1 MGRPALA
8 IGARPRRPGLAQQDA
23 RLRLHRAGFVVRRPN
38 QLVEFGGA
46 ATGASGD
53 AVQPPRARRLSIR
66 RMIPRRPARAEV
78 VGSLLRP
85 AELRAA
91 VEKHADAAH
100 LGAVADAAIERV
112 VRRQKEIGL
121 DVVSD
126 GEFRRWMFLNS
137 FYDAV
142 EGIATDRSA
151 VEFTNERG
159 ETVVLTVPSIE
170 AQLWQV
176 DSPAAREAAF
186 MARLTEHPFK
196 VSFPAASLFVH
207 PFGVSPDA
215 YATTDEFIDH
225 AIAIERGLIADAIE
239 AGCRYVQLDFPL
251 YPYLVDRDWSARF
264 EAAGHTVSELLE
276 KALAADKAIL
286 EEIPDGVTTGLHLC
300 RGNYRSRWICAGSLE
315 PVADRL
321 FGELP
326 YDVFLVEWDD
336 VARDGGYEPVRFAP
350 PGRIVAMGL
359 ISSKRRDLESED
371 EVLRKLHEAARHLPL
386 DQLAVSTQCGF
397 ASVIDGNEI
406 DEETQ
411 WRKLEL
417 VARVAD
423 RVWPR

>member
-1 MGRPALA
+1 
-8 IGARPRRPGLAQQDA
+8 
-23 RLRLHRAGFVVRRPN
+23 
-38 QLVEFGGA
+38 
-46 ATGASGD
+46 
-53 AVQPPRARRLSIR
+53 VQ
-66 RMIPRRPARAEV
+66 
-78 VGSLLRP
+78 
-85 AELRAA
+85 
-91 VEKHADAAH
+91 
-100 LGAVADAAIERV
+100 
-112 VRRQKEIGL
+112 RQIDIGL

-170 AQLWQV
+170 ARLVRV

-186 MARLTEHPFK
+186 MARLTDRPFK
-196 VSFPAASLFVH
+196 VTFPAASIFVH
-207 PFGVSPDA
+207 PFGVSAGA
-215 YATTDEFIDH
+215 YRSHDEFVEH
-225 AIAIERGLIADAIE
+225 AIATERRLIADAVE

-264 EAAGHTVSELLE
+264 EAAGQSVAALLE
-276 KALAADKAIL
+276 KAIAADTAIL
-286 EEIPDGVTTGLHLC
+286 EGIPDGVTTALHVC

-315 PVADRL
+315 PVAERL

-326 YDVFLVEWDD
+326 YDAFLVEWDD
-336 VARDGGYEPVRFAP
+336 VGREGGYEPIRFAP
-350 PGRIVAMGL
+350 AGRIVVMGL
-359 ISSKRRDLESED
+359 VSSKRRELERED
-371 EVLRKLHEAARHLPL
+371 AVLRRLDEAARHLPL

-397 ASVIDGNEI
+397 ASVIEGNEI

-423 RVWPR
+423 RAWPR